1 MIQNKTETTAGHNK
15 MGSEEKLN
23 NKVCRLQ
30 ENRCQQL
37 LRPEGEKKERKG
49 FLDPVKFE
57 RVDAK
62 RSKAE

>member
-30 ENRCQQL
+30 ENRCQEL
-37 LRPEGEKKERKG
+37 LRPEGEKK
-49 FLDPVKFE
+49 
-57 RVDAK
+57 
-62 RSKAE
+62 